1 MERRGEHMERLG
13 EHMERRGEHMER
25 HVGIARGRPH
35 VARGWREWRQSSR
48 DGGALL
54 PRRRRLRTSRGR
66 IRAALLSCTICP
78 SAVPFPIPVT
88 NDRAHDAILRVGLL
102 KPPHRVTTSLVRSAC
117 TARIL

>member
-1 MERRGEHMERLG
+1 MERRG
-13 EHMERRGEHMER
+13 EHMERRGEHMGR

-66 IRAALLSCTICP
+66 MRIRAALFVLRSYYHYFMCGTTCWVLP
-78 SAVPFPIPVT
+78 SLILLPIPVT
-88 NDRAHDAILRVGLL
+88 RMTELNPFCFLDY
-102 KPPHRVTTSLVRSAC
+102 
-117 TARIL
+117 

>member
-1 MERRGEHMERLG
+1 MSTWSAEVSTWSASSEHMERRG

-54 PRRRRLRTSRGR
+54 PRRRRLRTV
-66 IRAALLSCTICP
+66 RAAG
-78 SAVPFPIPVT
+78 SARGVIIVRT
-88 NDRAHDAILRVGLL
+88 MCRCL
-102 KPPHRVTTSLVRSAC
+102 PPHSGYK
-117 TARIL
+117 